1 MLYLH
6 YGINPIIIIDEYDTP
21 IQEGYSKNFYDEII
35 GFMRNFFSGA
45 FKDNKYLSYGFLTG
59 ILRIAQESIFSGLNN
74 LTVNSV
80 LDKEY
85 DGYFGFTYPE
95 VHKIMT
101 YYGCT
106 DKESELK
113 SWYDGYYFGEKEI
126 YNPWSVINYIA
137 KGCTPQAYWVN
148 TGKNEILEG
157 IMNIASED
165 INERLFS
172 LIQGETVIAKI
183 DQSTVYRFLTDD
195 PSNIYSILLV
205 AGYLKTTNKHLQDDG
220 SYLCEVSIPN
230 KEIAA
235 VYKSEILTY
244 LIGTGAI
251 QKTTANMI
259 AESLYSNDIGKL
271 QKAVSNYMTKSV
283 SFYDAGAEGFYH
295 GLILGLIAL
304 MDNQYK
310 INSNRESGD
319 GRYDVSLFPK
329 DGKHAGII
337 IELKWGKNLDEK
349 ALSKLA
355 DEALEQIQSK
365 RYAHEMLEEGVKE
378 IIRFGMA
385 FSGKKVVVK
394 TS

>member
-1 MLYLH
+1 MFVMFKRCAV
-6 YGINPIIIIDEYDTP
+6 II
-21 IQEGYSKNFYDEII
+21 
-35 GFMRNFFSGA
+35 
-45 FKDNKYLSYGFLTG
+45 
-59 ILRIAQESIFSGLNN
+59 
-74 LTVNSV
+74 
-80 LDKEY
+80 
-85 DGYFGFTYPE
+85 
-95 VHKIMT
+95 
-101 YYGCT
+101 
-106 DKESELK
+106 
-113 SWYDGYYFGEKEI
+113 
-126 YNPWSVINYIA
+126 
-137 KGCTPQAYWVN
+137 
-148 TGKNEILEG
+148 
-157 IMNIASED
+157 
-165 INERLFS
+165 LF
-172 LIQGETVIAKI
+172 
-183 DQSTVYRFLTDD
+183 DD
-195 PSNIYSILLV
+195 
-205 AGYLKTTNKHLQDDG
+205 KHLQDDG

-230 KEIAA
+230 KEIAT

-271 QKAVSNYMTKSV
+271 QKAVSNYMTKSI

-304 MDNQYK
+304 MDNQYR

-385 FSGKKVVVK
+385 FSGKKVVIK